1 MSTDTGI
8 DADLAEFAEAAKELQ
23 KALHQ
28 HSVRSTAS
36 NAVTIGAGSGVAI
49 IVSLVAIVV
58 LCVAGAIV
66 FSVKAQRDADIRA
79 LTAERAADMRD
90 IEAANREITALR
102 SEISGMREKVDI
114 GSAYD
119 ATYQRRLSALEAK
132 VGK

>member
-8 DADLAEFAEAAKELQ
+8 EANLAEFAEAAKELE

-28 HSVRSTAS
+28 HSIRSTAH
-36 NAVTIGAGSGVAI
+36 NAVTIGAGSTVAI

-58 LCVAGAIV
+58 LCVAGSIV
-66 FSVKAQRDADIRA
+66 FVVKVQRDAD
-79 LTAERAADMRD
+79 M
-90 IEAANREITALR
+90 REIAAAQREIEALR
-102 SEISGMREKVDI
+102 SEIAGMREKVDI